1 MGVFEMVV
9 IVVTVSIIGGI
20 ITKYMEMK
28 KGGMTGDSGKQL
40 KLMESEVES
49 LKKRVRNLETIV
61 ALEPS
66 DNLLELGNE
75 PDIKDMDSFD
85 ERLVNQLAQ
94 HKKRTR

>member
-1 MGVFEMVV
+1 MGVFEMVA
-9 IVVTVSIIGGI
+9 IIVTVSVVGGI
-20 ITKYMEMK
+20 ITKYIEHK
-28 KGGMTGDSGKQL
+28 KGGLAADAGKQF
-40 KLMESEVES
+40 KQMEAEVES

-75 PDIKDMDSFD
+75 PDVKDLDSFD

>member
-1 MGVFEMVV
+1 MGVFEMVAV
-9 IVVTVSIIGGI
+9 IVSVSVFGGI
-20 ITKYMEMK
+20 ITKYMEMR
-28 KGGMTGDSGKQL
+28 KGSMSGDAGKQF
-40 KLMESEVES
+40 KQMEAEVES

-66 DNLLELGNE
+66 DKLLELGNE
-75 PDIKDMDSFD
+75 PDVKDLDSFD